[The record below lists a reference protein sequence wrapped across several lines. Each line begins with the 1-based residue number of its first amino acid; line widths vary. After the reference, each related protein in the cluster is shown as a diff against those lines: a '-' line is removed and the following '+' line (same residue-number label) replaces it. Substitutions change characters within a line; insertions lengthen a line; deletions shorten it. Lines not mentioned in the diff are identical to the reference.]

1 MLQTGFVI
9 SIAKS
14 TGILTVVIC
23 INYGLGYLLG
33 LSSDFMQHV
42 WGILSM
48 LIFVEGIVL
57 HNDLKLLQERFD
69 DLVKRYGFMQDLYNE
84 EKLKSQQMYIMSL
97 TDIKSGMIAINSSL
111 SQISDSINSKSSPEH
126 HSTNEQSLEN
136 TPCSGIT
143 PMTSLRPIPP
153 LGTADDENQNL
164 DYEKRKTMFKKS
176 HSFHGMTS
184 GMKSKKISIDQ
195 EEDIKSL
202 YFTVELQRCRR
213 TSSASSTAS
222 RSSTSSKSSLN
233 MGGGGR

>member
-14 TGILTVVIC
+14 TSILTIVTC

-84 EKLKSQQMYIMSL
+84 EKAKSQQVLNNKLRELEVGMS
-97 TDIKSGMIAINSSL
+97 AINSSL
-111 SQISDSINSKSSPEH
+111 VELSDSIKSQSSPENGAMELNLDQVLDD
-126 HSTNEQSLEN
+126 S
-136 TPCSGIT
+136 PCSGIS
-143 PMTSLRPIPP
+143 PMINSVRPIPP
-153 LGTADDENQNL
+153 LGTAD
-164 DYEKRKTMFKKS
+164 Y
-176 HSFHGMTS
+176 
-184 GMKSKKISIDQ
+184 DQ
-195 EEDIKSL
+195 
-202 YFTVELQRCRR
+202 YRR
-213 TSSASSTAS
+213 
-222 RSSTSSKSSLN
+222 
-233 MGGGGR
+233 